1 MITPEVSV
9 AEDRNRLLSRIQSE
23 FPHPIAATLSGRIS
37 KDMAE

>member
-1 MITPEVSV
+1 V
-9 AEDRNRLLSRIQSE
+9 LSRIQSE